1 MAVASQHE
9 TVPWAIYRRETDA
22 AMTASPISGPQPF
35 EPSPLEKKYAL
46 SLVKNSAKL
55 DVTGHLRAVE
65 AFHARS
71 HTVQASVPSPRS
83 NGPRQFSLIKDL
95 EQRTFVILVCEIV
108 SIYQNDSEK
117 VIIYVTDYTTNEG
130 LWDYGNDDDGREGD
144 RFNYMG
150 GHKRKRNGPSGQMTL
165 QVTLWDPHASYAR
178 QLESNQF
185 VRLFNVHIKQSRVNQ
200 NLEASLH
207 TDRYNPG
214 NVNIRKVDPEKDELA
229 RALRD
234 RKKEYWA
241 KHGKKEASEKDT
253 TTPAKPKV
261 SNKKQQQKKQESK
274 KEEGQKPL
282 ETNKRTNQ
290 NSKSWPHLKAQE
302 ES

>member
-9 TVPWAIYRRETDA
+9 TVPWAIYRRESDA

-46 SLVKNSAKL
+46 SLLKNSAKL

-117 VIIYVTDYTTNEG
+117 VIIYVTDYTANEG
-130 LWDYGNDDDGREGD
+130 LWNYGDDNHGREGD

-150 GHKRKRNGPSGQMTL
+150 GHKRKRNGP
-165 QVTLWDPHASYAR
+165 
-178 QLESNQF
+178 
-185 VRLFNVHIKQSRVNQ
+185 
-200 NLEASLH
+200 
-207 TDRYNPG
+207 
-214 NVNIRKVDPEKDELA
+214 
-229 RALRD
+229 
-234 RKKEYWA
+234 
-241 KHGKKEASEKDT
+241 
-253 TTPAKPKV
+253 
-261 SNKKQQQKKQESK
+261 
-274 KEEGQKPL
+274 
-282 ETNKRTNQ
+282 
-290 NSKSWPHLKAQE
+290 
-302 ES
+302 